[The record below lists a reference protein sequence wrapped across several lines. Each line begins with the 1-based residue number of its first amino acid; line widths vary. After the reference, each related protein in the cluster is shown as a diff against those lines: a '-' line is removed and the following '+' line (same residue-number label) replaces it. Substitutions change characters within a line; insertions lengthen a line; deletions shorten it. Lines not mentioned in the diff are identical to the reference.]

1 MDISKFFAKK
11 RGLSD
16 QSNNGDEA
24 KHLLE
29 ESSASIGSPNS
40 PGDVFQESLKSPDCM
55 KTLLNCLQN
64 LDKQVKELYILVQ
77 SSNKKHIKSKE
88 HLSDLNESI
97 NFMTKTFFD
106 YEKDRANKE
115 KLIKYLREELSSL
128 NEHMIS

>member
-1 MDISKFFAKK
+1 MFCLLSFA
-11 RGLSD
+11 R
-16 QSNNGDEA
+16 NR
-24 KHLLE
+24 
-29 ESSASIGSPNS
+29 SPNS

-88 HLSDLNESI
+88 HLSDLNEPI